1 MDVRITTRRAT
12 VGDSMLR
19 RAEERARKLGKYE
32 PRLQAV
38 ALLFDDDHGKT
49 AVEVRAEV
57 PGVPTLV
64 ARSEGDSS
72 RLALDRALDRI
83 RRQLRRHRSKRTEH
97 QAPPVGVIAQ
107 E

>member
-12 VGDSMLR
+12 VGSGMLR
-19 RAEERARKLGKYE
+19 RAEERVRRLERYE

-38 ALLFDDDHGKT
+38 SLLFDEDHGRVT
-49 AVEVRAEV
+49 VEVRADV

-64 ARSEGDSS
+64 TSSESDSS
-72 RLALDRALDRI
+72 RASLDSALDKM
-83 RRQLRRHRSKRTEH
+83 RRRLRRERSRRVEH
-97 QAPPVGVIAQ
+97 QAPPVTAIVQ